1 MASLYLPRW
10 AKGGNLGHHLTE
22 ISFCKESG
30 FSGNGTKFSRLPVR
44 TDEITFVKTFPLG
57 LCQVLK
63 ETCLLP
69 WFWAVHMRLWQS
81 LSRYWSKVALRLRT
95 VTGEL
100 GAALSELCFL
110 HPCSSPL
117 FPSQVTLHL
126 NKAGVTSDGENI
138 TTYRKPNFSK
148 PWFKPWFYHPPT
160 PPPHEVTLRKLLMI
174 LNISLLKYILQSGKI
189 TFMNHWKMWIKHHV
203 VKYFAWCYHDKSSVN
218 INFPSLFSFI

>member
-22 ISFCKESG
+22 ISFCKASG

-148 PWFKPWFYHPPT
+148 PWFKPWFYHPPHPSAPWSDFEKVT
-160 PPPHEVTLRKLLMI
+160 YDSEYQFTQVYSPKWENNLHE
-174 LNISLLKYILQSGKI
+174 SLE
-189 TFMNHWKMWIKHHV
+189 
-203 VKYFAWCYHDKSSVN
+203 DVN
-218 INFPSLFSFI
+218 KTSCG